1 MKFSSTY
8 LDWLKSEITE
18 EDLGN
23 GYTEITAPFLD
34 RHNDYIQI
42 YIQALADGMYRI
54 SDDMYTITDLKMS
67 GLDFKTPKRKQIL
80 QDIVRKRG
88 IELDSK
94 KDELYLTVPKSN
106 LGEAQHQLFQ
116 AMLDINDLFYL
127 NQSSIK
133 SFFFEDVTKYFD
145 SHEIYYSKD
154 ISLRG
159 RSGYTQ
165 NFDFLLQRNKLHP
178 ERFIKLLNNPGRSHL
193 ERFIFSWTDIKEQ
206 RGEEGKFIVLIND
219 QDKSIDTHIAH
230 LKEYDIQGIPW
241 SKKNEYQEAF
251 A

>member
-42 YIQALADGMYRI
+42 YIQALTDGMYRI

-219 QDKSIDTHIAH
+219 QDKSIDPHIAH

-241 SKKNEYQEAF
+241 SKKNEYQEVF

>member
-34 RHNDYIQI
+34 IQI
-42 YIQALADGMYRI
+42 YIQALTDGMYRI

-133 SFFFEDVTKYFD
+133 SFFFEDVTNYFD

-178 ERFIKLLNNPGRSHL
+178 ERFIKLLNNPRRSHL
-193 ERFIFSWTDIKEQ
+193 ERFSFSWTDIKEQ

-241 SKKNEYQEAF
+241 SKKNEYQEVF

>member
-1 MKFSSTY
+1 
-8 LDWLKSEITE
+8 
-18 EDLGN
+18 
-23 GYTEITAPFLD
+23 
-34 RHNDYIQI
+34 
-42 YIQALADGMYRI
+42 MYRI

-133 SFFFEDVTKYFD
+133 SFFFEDVAKYFD

-165 NFDFLLQRNKLHP
+165 NFDFLLQRNKSHP
-178 ERFIKLLNNPGRSHL
+178 ERFIKLLNNPSRSHL

-219 QDKSIDTHIAH
+219 QDKSIDTHITH
-230 LKEYDIQGIPW
+230 LNEYDIQGVPW

>member
-1 MKFSSTY
+1 
-8 LDWLKSEITE
+8 
-18 EDLGN
+18 
-23 GYTEITAPFLD
+23 
-34 RHNDYIQI
+34 
-42 YIQALADGMYRI
+42 
-54 SDDMYTITDLKMS
+54 
-67 GLDFKTPKRKQIL
+67 
-80 QDIVRKRG
+80 
-88 IELDSK
+88 
-94 KDELYLTVPKSN
+94 
-106 LGEAQHQLFQ
+106 
-116 AMLDINDLFYL
+116 MLDINDLFYL

-178 ERFIKLLNNPGRSHL
+178 ERFIKLLNNPHRSHL

-206 RGEEGKFIVLIND
+206 RGEDGKFIVLIND

>member
-42 YIQALADGMYRI
+42 YIQALKDGMYRI

-133 SFFFEDVTKYFD
+133 SFFFEDVAKYFD

-165 NFDFLLQRNKLHP
+165 NFDFLLQRNKSHP
-178 ERFIKLLNNPGRSHL
+178 ERFIKLLNNPSRSHL

-206 RGEEGKFIVLIND
+206 
-219 QDKSIDTHIAH
+219 DKSIDTHITH
-230 LKEYDIQGIPW
+230 LNEYDIQGVPW

>member
-42 YIQALADGMYRI
+42 YIQALKDGMYRI

-94 KDELYLTVPKSN
+94 KDELFLTVPKSN

-116 AMLDINDLFYL
+116 AMLDI
-127 NQSSIK
+127 
-133 SFFFEDVTKYFD
+133 DVTKYFD

-178 ERFIKLLNNPGRSHL
+178 ERFIKLLNDPRRSHL

-206 RGEEGKFIVLIND
+206 RGEEGKFIILIND

>member
-1 MKFSSTY
+1 MMFSSTY

-42 YIQALADGMYRI
+42 YIQAIKDGMYRI

-88 IELDSK
+88 IELDFK
-94 KDELYLTVPKSN
+94 RDELYLIVSKNN

-165 NFDFLLQRNKLHP
+165 NFDFLLQRNKSHP
-178 ERFIKLLNNPGRSHL
+178 ERFIKLLNNPSRSHL

-219 QDKSIDTHIAH
+219 QDKSIDTHVAH
-230 LKEYDIQGIPW
+230 LNEYDIQGIPW